1 MYNLLRYSRVSGCQ
15 FGGRTVTVFLFS
27 RQGFN
32 GGYGRTVTVFLF
44 SRQGFNGGYGRT
56 VTVFLFSRQGFNG
69 GNGRTLQTADT
80 NWSPFKDRSQ
90 LKTSRRIVIKMGS
103 AVITREDE
111 CGLALGRLA
120 SIVEQV
126 CGLCSTVVYIRR
138 CLCRS

>member
-1 MYNLLRYSRVSGCQ
+1 M
-15 FGGRTVTVFLFS
+15 
-27 RQGFN
+27 
-32 GGYGRTVTVFLF
+32 
-44 SRQGFNGGYGRT
+44 
-56 VTVFLFSRQGFNG
+56 
-69 GNGRTLQTADT
+69 QTADT

-126 CGLCSTVVYIRR
+126 SVSSRR
-138 CLCRS
+138 RRWPDGRGPEKGGG